1 VRDEFGEGQWSLEAG
16 ALVLA
21 DKGMAMIDEMDK
33 MEETDQSAMHQAM
46 EQQEIS
52 ISKAGISATL
62 KSRCAVI
69 GAANPKTGRF
79 DDFTP
84 IVQQINMPPPL
95 LSRFDLIFGIRD
107 KPNKDTDERIAR
119 HIVGTH
125 RAGEM
130 HMVRRQNP
138 HSQFTEDQERILM
151 ARVQPVIPER
161 ILRKYVA
168 YAKRNYFPVLTEEA
182 ADKLRLFYQELRN
195 QQGAIAITP
204 RQIEALIRLAE
215 ASARLHL
222 STEAGVQ
229 DAERAINIFKRYLH
243 TVGWNEEAGTFDIDI
258 IAAGASSS
266 QQDRM
271 RRILEIIRRLNA
283 ESGGEGAKRGDIEKE
298 AIGSM
303 PSIPGPKVE
312 EALKILLERGSIY
325 QPRSDRFEPV

>member
-1 VRDEFGEGQWSLEAG
+1 
-16 ALVLA
+16 
-21 DKGMAMIDEMDK
+21 
-33 MEETDQSAMHQAM
+33 
-46 EQQEIS
+46 
-52 ISKAGISATL
+52 
-62 KSRCAVI
+62 
-69 GAANPKTGRF
+69 
-79 DDFTP
+79 
-84 IVQQINMPPPL
+84 L

-107 KPNKDTDERIAR
+107 KPNKETDERIAR

-130 HMVRRQNP
+130 HMVRRQNAN
-138 HSQFTEDQERILM
+138 SQFTEAQERVLM

-182 ADKLRLFYQELRN
+182 ADKLRLFYQELRG

-204 RQIEALIRLAE
+204 RQIEALIRLTE

-222 STEAGVQ
+222 STEAGVD

-243 TVGWNEEAGTFDIDI
+243 TVGWNDEAGTFDIDI

-271 RRILEIIRRLNA
+271 RRILEIVRRLNA

-298 AIGSM
+298 AAGSM
-303 PSIPGPKVE
+303 PTIPGPKVE